1 MSSHSKY
8 AIGVDL
14 GGTKVRLGLVD
25 ENYRVIG
32 ETPRLDTFD
41 CRNGDEVVA
50 RIRQGVEQL
59 LQINNLDK
67 RHINGIGV
75 GSPGPLDPYTGYIK
89 ETLNLKAI
97 INYPLGKS
105 LAEATDMR
113 VCVDNDANC
122 FGLGEQKAGKAKG
135 MHHVIVG
142 TLGTGYGFA
151 YILNGNVLHG
161 ATGTATEI
169 GMLPF
174 RDGIYEDYVTGRGLR
189 AMHQRLAGEDLDPK
203 TISQKAFQGD
213 EKVLKTFEEYGKA
226 VAYTLL
232 PFIAVLDP
240 EIIVLGGSVSVNWQF
255 FQPTLDATIRKHI
268 FPNQQESLKIEK
280 SELGEIAAVIGAA
293 GLLEMDYSM

>member
-1 MSSHSKY
+1 MSSNSNFS
-8 AIGVDL
+8 IGVDL

-32 ETPRLDTFD
+32 KTPRLNTYD
-41 CRNGDEVVA
+41 CHSGDEVVE
-50 RIRQGVEQL
+50 RIQQGVEQL
-59 LQINNLDK
+59 LQMNNLDK
-67 RHINGIGV
+67 SQIKGVGV
-75 GSPGPLDPYTGYIK
+75 GSPGPLDPYSGYIK

-97 INYPLGKS
+97 CNYPLGKS
-105 LAEATDMR
+105 LVEAINMR

-122 FGLGEQKAGKAKG
+122 FGLGEQKAGKAQG

-142 TLGTGYGFA
+142 TLGTGYGLA

-189 AMHQRLAGEDLDPK
+189 AMHLGLTGDDLDPK

-213 EKVLKTFEEYGKA
+213 EKVLRTFKEYGEA

-232 PFIAVLDP
+232 PFIAALDP
-240 EIIVLGGSVSVNWQF
+240 EIIVLGGSVSVNWPF
-255 FQPTLDATIRKHI
+255 FQPSLDETIRKHI
-268 FPNQQESLKIEK
+268 FDNQKESLKIEK

-293 GLLEMDYSM
+293 GLLESDYSI

>member
-1 MSSHSKY
+1 MSSNNKY

-25 ENYRVIG
+25 ENYQVIG
-32 ETPRLDTFD
+32 ETPRLNTFD
-41 CRNGDEVVA
+41 CLTGDEVVD
-50 RIRQGVEQL
+50 RIRQGVDL
-59 LQINNLDK
+59 LLKINNLEK
-67 RHINGIGV
+67 NHIKGIGV

-89 ETLNLKAI
+89 ETLNLKSI
-97 INYPLGKS
+97 RNYPLGKS
-105 LAEATDMR
+105 LAEVTNMK

-142 TLGTGYGFA
+142 TLGTGFGFA

-161 ATGTATEI
+161 ATGTAAEI

-189 AMHQRLAGEDLDPK
+189 AMHLQLAGEELDPK
-203 TISQKAFQGD
+203 IISEKAFQGD
-213 EKVLKTFEEYGKA
+213 EKALKTFEKYGEA

-232 PFIAVLDP
+232 PFIAALDP
-240 EIIVLGGSVSVNWQF
+240 EIIVLGGSVSVNWPF
-255 FQPTLDATIRKHI
+255 FQQSLDTTIRNHI
-268 FPNQQESLKIEK
+268 FANQKESLKIVK
-280 SELGEIAAVIGAA
+280 SEMGEIAAVIGAA
-293 GLLEMDYSM
+293 GLLDMDYSI